1 MTCDKTDNGLGFG
14 TINVTITRSPL
25 GLLSPASHQTRQ
37 LLFNSARTAPHDN
50 ELNSTSR
57 FSGDFPRRIRRKVM
71 RPIWSLPTI
80 PRTSSL
86 VAHQSIRQGRERSQ
100 CRNNRHSYRDCQ
112 FQNQYSSPE
121 SGIDWFAIHRPSW
134 TEMVTGYQRYGRL

>member
-25 GLLSPASHQTRQ
+25 GLLSPASHSTRQ

-100 CRNNRHSYRDCQ
+100 RRNNRHSYRDLIVN
-112 FQNQYSSPE
+112 FRINIARRKVVLIGSLYL
-121 SGIDWFAIHRPSW
+121 
-134 TEMVTGYQRYGRL
+134 GRRGQKW